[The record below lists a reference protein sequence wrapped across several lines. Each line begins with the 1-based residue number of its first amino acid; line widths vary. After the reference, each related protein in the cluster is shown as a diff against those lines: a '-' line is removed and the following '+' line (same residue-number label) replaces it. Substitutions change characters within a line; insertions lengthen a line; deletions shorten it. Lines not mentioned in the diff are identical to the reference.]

1 MKFSAVH
8 ITDMKTILALLLAVF
23 SGVSFSQAYPTKP
36 VRLIIPFPPGGS
48 NDVVGRAI
56 GQQLG
61 ERLGQSVVIDNRG
74 GAGGVIGTN
83 EAAKAAPD
91 GYTLLLISTAFPTSI
106 AFDRLP
112 QDAMKSFTPVA
123 MLGSGPALLVVPAAS
138 PANSVRDLL
147 NSLRE
152 KPGELNAAAAGIGSF
167 QHMATELFRL
177 QSKTNFVIVQYKG
190 GGPALTDTIGGQ
202 VHFNLGSLV
211 QMVPH
216 VRSGKLKA
224 LGVSSAKRVP
234 AMPEV
239 PTIAEAGVPG
249 YEVSNWW
256 GILAPAGTPA
266 PVLDRLYGEITAIQD
281 SPETR
286 KRFELEGAEVVRMK
300 PAEFAT
306 FVTQETQ
313 KWTRVVKDAGIKP
326 E

>member
-1 MKFSAVH
+1 
-8 ITDMKTILALLLAVF
+8 MKTLFAFLITLLA
-23 SGVSFSQAYPTKP
+23 SAAAAQPYPAKP
-36 VRLIIPFPPGGS
+36 VRLVIPFPPGGS

-56 GQQLG
+56 AQQLA
-61 ERLGQSVVIDNRG
+61 ERLGQGVMVDNRG

-83 EAAKAAPD
+83 EAAKAVPD

-106 AFDRLP
+106 AFNRLP
-112 QDAMKSFTPVA
+112 QDALKSFEPVA
-123 MLGSGPALLVVPAAS
+123 MLGSGPALLVVPASS
-138 PANSVRDLL
+138 PASSVRDLL
-147 NSLRE
+147 SLLKQ

-190 GGPALTDTIGGQ
+190 GGPAMTDTIGGQ

-211 QMVPH
+211 QMVPQ

-256 GILAPAGTPA
+256 GLLAPAGTPP
-266 PVLDRLYGEITAIQD
+266 PVLDRLYKEITALLD
-281 SPETR
+281 STETR

-300 PAEFAT
+300 PEEFAS
-306 FVTQETQ
+306 FVTKETE
-313 KWTRVVKDAGIKP
+313 KWTRVVKEAGIKP

>member
-1 MKFSAVH
+1 MKAL
-8 ITDMKTILALLLAVF
+8 LALLLAAL
-23 SGVSFSQAYPTKP
+23 SSLALSQTYPSKP

-61 ERLGQSVVIDNRG
+61 ERLGHSVVIDNRG
-74 GAGGVIGTN
+74 GAGGIIGTN

-91 GYTLLLISTAFPTSI
+91 GYTLLLISVAFPTSI
-106 AFDRLP
+106 AFNRLP
-112 QDAMKSFTPVA
+112 QDMMKSFDPVA
-123 MLGSGPALLVVPAAS
+123 MLGSGPALLVVPASS
-138 PANSVRDLL
+138 PANSVGDLL
-147 NSLRE
+147 NLLRQR
-152 KPGELNAAAAGIGSF
+152 PGALNAAAAGIGSF

-190 GGPALTDTIGGQ
+190 GGPALTDTIAGQ
-202 VHFNLGSLV
+202 VQFNLGSLV

-224 LGVSSAKRVP
+224 LGVSGAKRNA
-234 AMPEV
+234 AMPDV

-256 GILAPAGTPA
+256 GILSPAGTPQS
-266 PVLDRLYGEITAIQD
+266 VLDRLYKEINVILD

-286 KRFELEGAEVVRMK
+286 KRFELEGAEVIRMK
-300 PAEFAT
+300 PAEIT
-306 FVTQETQ
+306 SFVAKETEQ
-313 KWTRVVKDAGIKP
+313 WTRVVKEAGIKP

>member
-1 MKFSAVH
+1 
-8 ITDMKTILALLLAVF
+8 MKTVLALLLAVF
-23 SGVSFSQAYPTKP
+23 SSVSFSQAYPNKP
-36 VRLIIPFPPGGS
+36 IRMIIPFPPGGS

-56 GQQLG
+56 GQQLS
-61 ERLGQSVVIDNRG
+61 ERLGQGVVIDNRG
-74 GAGGVIGTN
+74 GAGGIIGT
-83 EAAKAAPD
+83 EQAAKSPPD
-91 GYTLLLISTAFPTSI
+91 GYTLLLISTALPTSI
-106 AFDRLP
+106 AFNRLP
-112 QDAMKSFTPVA
+112 QDVMKSFAPVA
-123 MLGSGPALLVVPAAS
+123 MLGSGPALLVVPASS
-138 PANSVRDLL
+138 PSNSVRDLL
-147 NSLRE
+147 DLLRK

-190 GGPALTDTIGGQ
+190 GGPALTDTIAGQ
-202 VHFNLGSLV
+202 VEFNLGSLV

-224 LGVSSAKRVP
+224 LGVSGAKRNT
-234 AMPEV
+234 AMPEI

-249 YEVSNWW
+249 FEVSNWW
-256 GILAPAGTPA
+256 GILAPAGTPT
-266 PVLDRLYGEITAIQD
+266 PVLDRLYKEITAIQD

-306 FVTQETQ
+306 FVTQETE
-313 KWTRVVKDAGIKP
+313 KWTRVVKEAGIKP

>member
-1 MKFSAVH
+1 
-8 ITDMKTILALLLAVF
+8 MKTLLSLLLALF
-23 SGVSFSQAYPTKP
+23 SGLSLAQTYPNKP
-36 VRLIIPFPPGGS
+36 IRLIIPFPPGGS

-56 GQQLG
+56 GQQLA
-61 ERLGQSVVIDNRG
+61 ERLGQGVVIDNRG
-74 GAGGVIGTN
+74 GAGSVIGTN

-106 AFDRLP
+106 AFNRLP
-112 QDAMKSFTPVA
+112 QDAMKSFAPVA
-123 MLGSGPALLVVPAAS
+123 MLGSGPALLVVPANS
-138 PANSVRDLL
+138 PAGSVKDLL
-147 NSLRE
+147 SSLKE

-202 VHFNLGSLV
+202 VQFNLGSLV

-224 LGVSSAKRVP
+224 LGVSSEKRVA

-256 GILAPAGTPA
+256 GILAPAATPA
-266 PVLDRLYGEITAIQD
+266 PVLDRLYKEIIAILD

-286 KRFELEGAEVVRMK
+286 KRFELEGAEVMRMS
-300 PAEFAT
+300 PGEFAH
-306 FVTQETQ
+306 FVSQETV
-313 KWTRVVKDAGIKP
+313 KWTRVVKEAGINP

>member
-1 MKFSAVH
+1 
-8 ITDMKTILALLLAVF
+8 MKTVLALLLSVLTGLAYA
-23 SGVSFSQAYPTKP
+23 QAYPSKP
-36 VRLIIPFPPGGS
+36 IRLIIPFPPGGS
-48 NDVVGRAI
+48 NDVVGRAM
-56 GQQLG
+56 GQQLA
-61 ERLGQSVVIDNRG
+61 EKLGQGVVIDNRG

-83 EAAKAAPD
+83 EAAKAPPD

-106 AFDRLP
+106 GLSRLP
-112 QDAMKSFTPVA
+112 QDAMKSFAPVA
-123 MLGSGPALLVVPAAS
+123 MLGSGPALLVVPASS
-138 PANSVRDLL
+138 PANSVSDLL
-147 NSLRE
+147 GSLNE

-256 GILAPAGTPA
+256 GILAPAGTPQ
-266 PVLDRLYGEITAIQD
+266 PILDRLYKELTAILD
-281 SPETR
+281 SVETR

-300 PAEFAT
+300 PSEFAS
-306 FVTQETQ
+306 FVTQETE
-313 KWTRVVKDAGIKP
+313 KWTRVVKEAGIKP

>member
-1 MKFSAVH
+1 
-8 ITDMKTILALLLAVF
+8 MKTVFALLLAVF
-23 SGVSFSQAYPTKP
+23 SSVALAQAYPAKP

-61 ERLGQSVVIDNRG
+61 ERLGQGVVIDNRG
-74 GAGGVIGTN
+74 GAGGIIGTDA
-83 EAAKAAPD
+83 AAKAAPA

-106 AFDRLP
+106 AFNRLP
-112 QDAMKSFTPVA
+112 HDAMKSFAPVA

-138 PANSVRDLL
+138 PVNSVRDLL
-147 NSLRE
+147 NLLKQ

-177 QSKTNFVIVQYKG
+177 QSKTDFVIVQYKG
-190 GGPALTDTIGGQ
+190 GGPALTDVIAGQ
-202 VHFNLGSLV
+202 VQMNLGSLV
-211 QMVPH
+211 QMMPH

-224 LGVSSAKRVP
+224 LGVSGAKRNP
-234 AMPEV
+234 ALPEV
-239 PTIAEAGVPG
+239 PTIAEAGMPG
-249 YEVSNWW
+249 FEVSNWW

-266 PVLDRLYGEITAIQD
+266 AVLERLHRELTAIQD

-286 KRFELEGAEVVRMK
+286 KRFELEGAEIVRMS
-300 PAEFAT
+300 PAEFAA
-306 FVTQETQ
+306 FVDQETV
-313 KWTRVVKDAGIKP
+313 KWTRVVKEAGIKP

>member
-1 MKFSAVH
+1 
-8 ITDMKTILALLLAVF
+8 MKTLLALLLAAL
-23 SGVSFSQAYPTKP
+23 SSLALSQTYPSKP

-74 GAGGVIGTN
+74 GAGGIIGTN

-91 GYTLLLISTAFPTSI
+91 GYTLLLISVAFPTSI
-106 AFDRLP
+106 AFNRLP
-112 QDAMKSFTPVA
+112 QDMMKSFDPVA
-123 MLGSGPALLVVPAAS
+123 MLGSGPALLVVPATS
-138 PANSVRDLL
+138 PATSVGELL
-147 NSLRE
+147 ALLRQ
-152 KPGELNAAAAGIGSF
+152 KPGALNAAAAGIGSF

-177 QSKTNFVIVQYKG
+177 QSKTSFVIVQYKG
-190 GGPALTDTIGGQ
+190 GGPALTDTIAGQ
-202 VHFNLGSLV
+202 VQFNLGSLV
-211 QMVPH
+211 QMMPH

-224 LGVSSAKRVP
+224 LGVSGAKRNAAVP
-234 AMPEV
+234 DV

-256 GILAPAGTPA
+256 GILSPAGTPQ
-266 PVLDRLYGEITAIQD
+266 PVLDRLYKEINLILD

-286 KRFELEGAEVVRMK
+286 KRFELEGAEVIRMK
-300 PAEFAT
+300 PAEIT
-306 FVTQETQ
+306 SFVAKETEQ
-313 KWTRVVKDAGIKP
+313 WTRVVKEAGIKP

>member
-1 MKFSAVH
+1 
-8 ITDMKTILALLLAVF
+8 MKTVLALLLAVL
-23 SGVSFSQAYPTKP
+23 SGVAFSQSYPSKP
-36 VRLIIPFPPGGS
+36 VRLVIPFPPGGS

-56 GQQLG
+56 AQQLA
-61 ERLGQSVVIDNRG
+61 ERLGQGVVIDNRG

-106 AFDRLP
+106 AFNRLA
-112 QDAMKSFTPVA
+112 QDAMKSFAPVA
-123 MLGSGPALLVVPAAS
+123 MLGSGPALLVVPANS
-138 PANSVRDLL
+138 QVNSVGDLL
-147 NSLRE
+147 KVLKE

-224 LGVSSAKRVP
+224 LGVSSAKRVA

-256 GILAPAGTPA
+256 GILAPAGTPQ
-266 PVLDRLYGEITAIQD
+266 PVLDRLYKEISAILD

-286 KRFELEGAEVVRMK
+286 KRFELEGAEVARMK
-300 PAEFAT
+300 PAEFAA
-306 FVTQETQ
+306 FVTQDTG
-313 KWTRVVKDAGIKP
+313 KWTRVVKEAGIKP

>member
-1 MKFSAVH
+1 
-8 ITDMKTILALLLAVF
+8 MKTLLALLFSIF
-23 SGVSFSQAYPTKP
+23 SGIALAQAYPSKP

-48 NDVVGRAI
+48 NDVVGRAM

-74 GAGGVIGTN
+74 GAGGIIGTN
-83 EAAKAAPD
+83 EAAKSAAD
-91 GYTLLLISTAFPTSI
+91 GYTLLLVSVAFPTSI
-106 AFDRLP
+106 AFNRLP
-112 QDAMKSFTPVA
+112 QDVMKSFAPVA

-138 PANSVRDLL
+138 PASSVGDLL
-147 NSLRE
+147 NSLKQ

-190 GGPALTDTIGGQ
+190 GGPALTDTIAGQ
-202 VHFNLGSLV
+202 VQFNLGSLV
-211 QMVPH
+211 QMMPH

-224 LGVSSAKRVP
+224 LGVSGAKRNA

-249 YEVSNWW
+249 FEVSNWW
-256 GILAPAGTPA
+256 GIVAPAGTPR
-266 PVLDRLYGEITAIQD
+266 PVLERLYREIGVILD
-281 SPETR
+281 SPEMR
-286 KRFELEGAEVVRMK
+286 KRFELEGAEAIRM
-300 PAEFAT
+300 PAAEMT
-306 FVTQETQ
+306 SFVAQETE
-313 KWTRVVKDAGIKP
+313 KWTRVVKEAGIKP